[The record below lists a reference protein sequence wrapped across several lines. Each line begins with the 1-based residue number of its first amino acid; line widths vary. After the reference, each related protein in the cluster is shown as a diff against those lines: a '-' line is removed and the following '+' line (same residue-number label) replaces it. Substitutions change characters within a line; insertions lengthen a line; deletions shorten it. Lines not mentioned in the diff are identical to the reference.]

1 MAKRFLMWVLCS
13 AFLSILI
20 LSFIPIS
27 YYLTILALLSLALII
42 FFIIK
47 CPLKITIVSCLI
59 AAVCST
65 GMFYL
70 LNKNVERL
78 WTPLLDQT
86 VAIQGKIADVGSNSA
101 QSLSCYKIR
110 VDKIEEKNVP
120 LYNPFYVYVYCDN
133 PSYRPGDRLCGPI
146 QFFETPIEYGYGKED
161 RVFIAGYQA
170 GEALEIKSVEG
181 FDLYSTIYSFR
192 NSIQSKIS
200 FGSKDTQGLLKAV
213 CFGDKSEIDPSLY
226 YSLKRTGL
234 SHVMAVSGLHLSFA
248 VAFFGFLFLLFGVDY
263 RIRHII
269 GIFVALFFTFAVGFP
284 ASCIRACVMLVIFSI
299 GMAMNWFSDSLT
311 SLSLAIFIILL
322 LNPFSV
328 RDIGFLLSISATAG
342 IITLQSPIENFL
354 FPKKLGKDYRVNEIY
369 RKFTGI
375 ISCSLAAMI
384 ATLPITVLVFGSV
397 SVVAPIVNALLI
409 FPFEL
414 LFMLGILM
422 IAFGWI
428 PFVGVAIGTCCDVL
442 YWVIKSVSAFFSG
455 FEFASIGFLDSRVIL
470 FCILFAFIFGVSLYF
485 FLRYQKRTF
494 IILFSLF
501 LCFAFLFN
509 GLYSAFHPNED
520 LKIAFVDVG
529 QGDCSVLSKGDRAV
543 VIDYGGSSD
552 KRYNLISYLKEHNIT
567 TVEQLMFT
575 HLHNDHT
582 NGVFTLAKNS
592 HIENL
597 IYPPFES
604 DYESLNVMFD
614 VLGGQ
619 EINGDS
625 KITVLDD
632 VEIEIYADAALAETS
647 KDENERCICYKV
659 NYGSTSLLI
668 TGDLDGRGEME
679 LLQRDLDCTI
689 LKVGHHG
696 SETSSFYPFLK
707 AAAPEMCIVSVGK
720 NQYGLPDTAV
730 LERIKT
736 ICNNV
741 LLTENEGTI
750 CFVTDG
756 KILERINS

>member
-13 AFLSILI
+13 AFVSILI
-20 LSFIPIS
+20 LSFIPVS
-27 YYLTILALLSLALII
+27 YYLIILALLSLALII
-42 FFIIK
+42 FLIIK
-47 CPLKITIVSCLI
+47 CPLKITILSCLI
-59 AAVCST
+59 AAICST
-65 GMFYL
+65 GVFYL
-70 LNKNVERL
+70 SNKNAESL
-78 WTPLLDQT
+78 WNPLLDQT
-86 VAIQGKIADVGSNSA
+86 VTIQGKIADVGSNSA
-101 QSLSCYKIR
+101 QNLSRYKVR
-110 VDKIEEKNVP
+110 VDRIEEKKVP
-120 LYNPFYVYVYCDN
+120 FYSPFYVYVYCDN
-133 PSYRPGDRLCGPI
+133 SFYHPGDRLSGPI
-146 QFFETPIEYGYGKED
+146 QFFETPIEYGYGKEE

-200 FGSKDTQGLLKAV
+200 FGSKDTKGLLKAV
-213 CFGDKSEIDPSLY
+213 CFGDKSEIESNLY

-248 VAFFGFLFLLFGVDY
+248 VAFFGFLFLLFGIDY
-263 RIRHII
+263 RIRYII
-269 GIFVALFFTFAVGFP
+269 GIFIALFFTFAVGFP
-284 ASCIRACVMLVIFSI
+284 ASCTRACVMLVIFSI
-299 GMAMNWFSDSLT
+299 GMALNWFSDSLT
-311 SLSLAIFIILL
+311 SLSLAMFIILL
-322 LNPFSV
+322 VNPFSV

-354 FPKKLGKDYRVNEIY
+354 FPKKLGKDHRVIEVY
-369 RKFTGI
+369 RKFTGV

-384 ATLPITVLVFGSV
+384 ATLPITILVFGSV

-422 IAFGWI
+422 IVFGWI

-442 YWVIKSVSAFFSG
+442 YWVIKKVATFFG
-455 FEFASIGFLDSRVIL
+455 EFEFASIGFLDSRVIL
-470 FCILFAFIFGVSLYF
+470 FCILFAFVLDVSLYF

-494 IILFSLF
+494 ILLFSLF

-509 GLYSAFHPNED
+509 GLYSVFHLNED

-529 QGDCSVLSKGDRAV
+529 QGDCTILSKGGRAV

-567 TVEQLMFT
+567 TVDQLMFT

-597 IYPPFES
+597 LYPPFES
-604 DYESLNVMFD
+604 DSKSLTIMFD
-614 VLGGQ
+614 ELGGQ
-619 EINGDS
+619 EINGDG

-632 VEIEIYADAALAETS
+632 VEVEIYAEAALTETS
-647 KDENERCICYKV
+647 EDENERCICYKV
-659 NYGSTSLLI
+659 RYGSTSLLI
-668 TGDLDGRGEME
+668 TGDLDGNGEMN
-679 LLQRDLDCTI
+679 LLQYDPNCTI

-696 SETSSFYPFLK
+696 SESSTLYPFLK
-707 AAAPEMCIVSVGK
+707 EAAPEICIISVGE
-720 NQYGLPDTAV
+720 NSYGLPDPT
-730 LERIKT
+730 LLNRLKT
-736 ICNNV
+736 VCNNV
-741 LLTENEGTI
+741 LQTKDEGTI
-750 CFVTDG
+750 SFVTDG
-756 KILERINS
+756 KILERVNS